1 MGAAGLCA
9 ASVWCGCVT
18 RIVRKTAFLGVTCV
32 PERVYCLKTDSEN
45 FICLKFFVNNMV
57 MLLRPCRP
65 WMLCRRAGCRCRCG
79 VWTGQPGGQQERKA
93 SRAGSS
99 PKRIPPRVFPPAS
112 RLLASVRYAPSVFVP
127 AISAAVERPSGLPAV
142 LASSASFR
150 PAGPLTT
157 APIMTPRWHMA
168 RASHQTL

>member
-18 RIVRKTAFLGVTCV
+18 RIVRKTTFLGVTCV

-45 FICLKFFVNNMV
+45 FICLKFFVNNTV
-57 MLLRPCRP
+57 CCCDL
-65 WMLCRRAGCRCRCG
+65 AGRGCCA
-79 VWTGQPGGQQERKA
+79 GGQAAGVGAVSGRGSPAGMQERKA

-112 RLLASVRYAPSVFVP
+112 RLLVSVRYAPSVFVP

-150 PAGPLTT
+150 PAGSLTT